1 MPTHR
6 PARAARP
13 LAAALAL
20 LAVAGCGGH
29 GPKVYPVR
37 GKVVLT
43 DGDVKL
49 LEESYVEL
57 AMDGNPGARV
67 DGTIGPDGKF
77 DLQITQAGNILKG
90 AEAGTYR
97 ARIVLAEDGS
107 RETIRKRQAAVHPR
121 FRDFAKSG
129 LTVQVPTGGEVT
141 LTVSAK

>member
-1 MPTHR
+1 MRQPS
-6 PARAARP
+6 RAAAP
-13 LAAALAL
+13 IAAALAFF
-20 LAVAGCGGH
+20 VITGCGGS
-29 GPKVYPVR
+29 GAKVYPVR
-37 GKVVLT
+37 GKVVLA

-57 AMDGNPGARV
+57 AMDGNPAVRA
-67 DGTIGPDGKF
+67 DGTIKADGRF
-77 DLQITQAGNILKG
+77 ELQITQAGRILPG

-107 RETIRKRQAAVHPR
+107 RESIRKRQAAVHPR

-129 LTVQVPTGGEVT
+129 LTVHVPTSGDVT